1 MRNKAAWAV
10 LIGLVLLRFVA
21 QASAKPPQTSPVPA
35 LSAPAS
41 PSFDPF
47 DPMPSPSPS
56 PVADPCPPTLVGTL
70 TKAVGHLPRHQTLDL
85 LQEAQDQWLALLPL
99 RPNGSLGWIPSSSV
113 RVSQT
118 TWKLVV
124 DRSRLRLTVM
134 HECRAVRS
142 FPVAVGKP
150 STPTP
155 KGTFYLDALYRLPPA
170 SFVGPFA
177 YTLSGHSNVLFSF
190 DGGEGR
196 LGLHGTSDP
205 SSIGHAASHG
215 CVRMFNKDIRWLVT
229 RLPLGTPVVVR

>member
-10 LIGLVLLRFVA
+10 VLGLVLLRFVA
-21 QASAKPPQTSPVPA
+21 QASAKPPQTSAVPA
-35 LSAPAS
+35 PSAS
-41 PSFDPF
+41 SSWFDPF
-47 DPMPSPSPS
+47 DPAPSPSPS
-56 PVADPCPPTLVGTL
+56 PAPVA
-70 TKAVGHLPRHQTLDL
+70 AVIHDCQ
-85 LQEAQDQWLALLPL
+85 
-99 RPNGSLGWIPSSSV
+99 
-113 RVSQT
+113 
-118 TWKLVV
+118 
-124 DRSRLRLTVM
+124 
-134 HECRAVRS
+134 AVRS

-205 SSIGHAASHG
+205 SSIGHATSHG
-215 CVRMFNKDIRWLVT
+215 CVRMFNKDISWLVS